1 MKCPFCS
8 ANLRDENYIGMT
20 RCSECSRPFSVYY
33 AKGKEQLDAGL
44 YQEAI
49 KNFHKGIKL
58 FKNTCL
64 LHLDLARA
72 YRHIGNEEGFSY
84 SVNRAMEIDEG
95 VCVDYMKKH
104 NLL

>member
-49 KNFHKGIKL
+49 KNFHKGI
-58 FKNTCL
+58 T
-64 LHLDLARA
+64 
-72 YRHIGNEEGFSY
+72 
-84 SVNRAMEIDEG
+84 
-95 VCVDYMKKH
+95 
-104 NLL
+104 